1 MNTRRTRGKA
11 ILGLES
17 LEIRTA
23 PSHVSALAHAV
34 PLVHVAT
41 PTAHVEKLHESHES
55 KTSTDTDSSNDGPS
69 STTEIHYTNPEP
81 KSPDVTKDS

>member
-69 STTEIHYTNPEP
+69 GTIEPPSTSPDP
-81 KSPDVTKDS
+81 SSPDVKGDR